1 MRGRIYS
8 ARSRKGW
15 RPQSGRNKKVIKTN
29 YESGDVKIMKKILSF
44 ILAYVLILA
53 LAGCGAKEPAADKAN
68 SGTTLEPKQSQ
79 TTDGPQKPN
88 ETASGSKT
96 LPESFPR
103 ETLPIAA
110 DAEILDVREN
120 HANNGLEVSYVSDN
134 DIDTL
139 CDFYEGALK
148 DAKDLSTT
156 QTQDGYI
163 ITAKIDGVGYDI
175 MLNKDAMNPNPHYA
189 GKVSVYLILSGLEG
203 VSVPAEKPK
212 GESLAWPFD
221 EMPGV
226 PELKGHISKIL
237 REDGIIHFEMTVE
250 SAETI
255 KSYVGELTVAG
266 FTFDSAPDL
275 ASDHIEFLAFKDGS
289 IINLG
294 YGSDDNFVAFDYQ
307 K

>member
-1 MRGRIYS
+1 
-8 ARSRKGW
+8 
-15 RPQSGRNKKVIKTN
+15 
-29 YESGDVKIMKKILSF
+29 MKKILSL
-44 ILAYVLILA
+44 ILASVLILA

-68 SGTTLEPKQSQ
+68 GGTTSEPKQSQ
-79 TTDGPQKPN
+79 VTDGTQKPN

-96 LPESFPR
+96 LPASYPK
-103 ETLPIAA
+103 ETLPLAA
-110 DAEILDVREN
+110 DAEIIDVREN
-120 HANNGLEVSYVSDN
+120 PASKGLEVMYVSDN

-148 DAKDLSTT
+148 DAKDLNTDET
-156 QTQDGYI
+156 PDGYW
-163 ITAKIDGVGYDI
+163 ITAKMDGVDYTI
-175 MLNKDAMNPNPHYA
+175 MLDKNAMNPIPQYA

-203 VSVPAEKPK
+203 VAGPTEKPK

-237 REDGIIHFEMTVE
+237 REDDIMHFEMTVE
-250 SAETI
+250 SDETI
-255 KSYVGELTVAG
+255 KSYVGELTAAG

-275 ASDHIEFLAFKDGS
+275 TSDHIEFLAFKDGS
-289 IINLG
+289 MMNFG

>member
-1 MRGRIYS
+1 
-8 ARSRKGW
+8 
-15 RPQSGRNKKVIKTN
+15 
-29 YESGDVKIMKKILSF
+29 MKKILFIILASVF
-44 ILAYVLILA
+44 ILVLP
-53 LAGCGAKEPAADKAN
+53 GCGAKKPVTDKVN
-68 SGTTLEPKQSQ
+68 DGTTAESKQSQ
-79 TTDGPQKPN
+79 NTDGPQMSNETATGTKTLPTSFPN
-88 ETASGSKT
+88 ET
-96 LPESFPR
+96 LP
-103 ETLPIAA
+103 LAA

-134 DIDTL
+134 DINTL

-156 QTQDGYI
+156 ETQGDYI
-163 ITAKIDGVGYDI
+163 ISAKKDGVEYTI
-175 MLNKDAMNPNPHYA
+175 MLSKSAMNPNPQYA
-189 GKVSVYLILSGLEG
+189 GKVSVYLIMSGLEG
-203 VSVPAEKPK
+203 VSAPTDKPK
-212 GESLAWPFD
+212 SESLAWPFD

-237 REDGIIHFEMTVE
+237 REDGIMHFEMTVE

-255 KSYVGELTVAG
+255 KNYVGELTMAG

-289 IINLG
+289 MINFG

>member
-1 MRGRIYS
+1 MRRIL
-8 ARSRKGW
+8 
-15 RPQSGRNKKVIKTN
+15 P
-29 YESGDVKIMKKILSF
+29 L
-44 ILAYVLILA
+44 ILASVLILV
-53 LAGCGAKEPAADKAN
+53 LVGCGAKEPAAGKSNGAAT
-68 SGTTLEPKQSQ
+68 SEPKQSQ
-79 TTDGPQKPN
+79 PTDGTQKPN

-96 LPESFPR
+96 LPSSYPKEI
-103 ETLPIAA
+103 LPLAA
-110 DAEILDVREN
+110 DAEIIDVREN
-120 HANNGLEVSYVSDN
+120 PASKGLEVMYVSDN

-156 QTQDGYI
+156 ETQDGYM
-163 ITAKIDGVGYDI
+163 ITAKMDGVGYNI
-175 MLNKDAMNPNPHYA
+175 MLSTDAMDPTKYA

-203 VSVPAEKPK
+203 VAGPTEKPK

-237 REDGIIHFEMTVE
+237 REDDIMHFEMTVE

-255 KSYVGELTVAG
+255 KSYVGELTAAG

-275 ASDHIEFLAFKDGS
+275 ESDHIEFLAFKDGS
-289 IINLG
+289 MINLG